1 MSRFKKLAV
10 AGILIFSIGLHWP
23 ILQSV
28 AWLNMFVSYSQEE
41 GLEQAFVKTFNGK
54 NPCKVCQFV
63 AAGKKAEKKDAK
75 DFLLKKIDLFSES
88 ERVAVLGKIETW
100 VPHPAITTFVRLRY
114 FSPLNPPPDLA

>member
-28 AWLNMFVSYSQEE
+28 AWLNMIVSFSQED

-54 NPCKVCQFV
+54 NPCKVCHLV

-75 DFLLKKIDLFSES
+75 DLSIKKIDLFSECD
-88 ERVAVLGKIETW
+88 RVDVLGIETW
-100 VPHPAITTFVRLRY
+100 VPHPAISALVKLRY
-114 FSPLNPPPDLA
+114 FSPLTPPPDLV